1 MKNSDP
7 LRQQVEAAVR
17 QALAKMAE
25 TDANSAKSVLVIL
38 DAGAVSLD
46 VCLAQLAE
54 CRQNGHSLTAL
65 ISSLASQVYN
75 LDIVRSAIPDL
86 MVETTDLPLGKLVSD
101 FSLLVIPVLTIN
113 IMAKLSLGVSDT
125 PTSYLLVQ
133 ALQQGKTIIAI
144 DQQHSTETTGYADH
158 LRQQMLQYQQRL
170 QSFGLRFVPVNR
182 LAESIVKSSKQIHFC
197 PATDQRSKLLG
208 RDWID
213 QLPLSIE
220 EIICPAST
228 VITPLAFEEAKKRG
242 VMISLMEAKP

>member
-144 DQQHSTETTGYADH
+144 DQQHSTETTSYADH
-158 LRQQMLQYQQRL
+158 LRQQVLQYQQRL

>member
-158 LRQQMLQYQQRL
+158 LRQQVLQYQQRL

>member
-17 QALAKMAE
+17 QAVAKMAE
-25 TDANSAKSVLVIL
+25 TDANSAESVLVIL
-38 DAGAVSLD
+38 GAGAGSLD
-46 VCLAQLAE
+46 ACLAQLAE
-54 CRQNGHSLTAL
+54 CQQNGHSLTAL

-113 IMAKLSLGVSDT
+113 IMAKLSLGVADT
-125 PTSYLLVQ
+125 PISYLLVQ

-144 DQQHSTETTGYADH
+144 DQQHSTETTGYANH
-158 LRQQMLQYQQRL
+158 LRQQVLQHQKRL

-182 LAESIVKSSKQIHFC
+182 LAESIIKNSTQIHFC
-197 PATDQRSKLLG
+197 PATDQRSKLLS
-208 RDWID
+208 RAWID

-228 VITPLAFEEAKKRG
+228 VITPLAFEEAKTRG
-242 VMISLMEAKP
+242 VTISLMEAKP

>member
-1 MKNSDP
+1 NSDP

-158 LRQQMLQYQQRL
+158 LRQQVLQYQQRL

>member
-7 LRQQVEAAVR
+7 LHQQVEAAVK

-25 TDANSAKSVLVIL
+25 TDASSAKSVLVVL
-38 DAGAVSLD
+38 DAGAASLD
-46 VCLAQLAE
+46 ACLAQLAE
-54 CRQNGHSLTAL
+54 CRQNGHSLTTL

-75 LDIVRSAIPDL
+75 LDTVRSAIPDL
-86 MVETTDLPLGKLVSD
+86 MVEATDLPLGKLVSD

-113 IMAKLSLGVSDT
+113 IMSKLSLGVADT
-125 PTSYLLVQ
+125 PISYLLVQ

-144 DQQHSTETTGYADH
+144 DQPHSTEATGYADH
-158 LRQQMLQYQQRL
+158 LQQQMLHHQKRL

-182 LAESIVKSSKQIHFC
+182 LAESIVKDSKQIHFC
-197 PATDQRSKLLG
+197 TAIDQRSKLLS

-220 EIICPAST
+220 EIICPEST

-242 VMISLMEAKP
+242 VTISLMEAKP

>member
-65 ISSLASQVYN
+65 ISLLASQVYN

-158 LRQQMLQYQQRL
+158 LRQQVLQYQQRL